1 MLLHK
6 SKPYFQGGSM
16 RQIIETAPEMNL
28 TPQDIDGLLD
38 QVHEYQAVYAPLLQR
53 REQREKSERY
63 LYGLLSPEIKN
74 KAIEPMVLELEGD
87 NQNEIRAM
95 QHFISEGAWDDDAVL
110 ARHWQEVA
118 KDLGDEEGVY
128 ILDGSDFA
136 KQGPESVGVKRQWC
150 GELGKRANCQAGVF
164 LGYAG
169 QKGYTLLHR
178 RLYLPEEWVQDEAYA
193 ERRQKCGV
201 PEGVTFQV
209 KPTLGIEMLKE
220 VRQAG
225 TLPGR
230 WLTCDEA
237 FGRSTAFLD
246 QVADL
251 GLWYYAEVPHDTCVW
266 LNRSATY
273 VPEWSGRGRKPTRAR
288 LVAGAPDSQTVITVA
303 ASVPAE
309 QWSRHT
315 IKEGSKGP
323 IVADFAILRVV
334 TVRDGLPGPDVW
346 LIFRRTVSAGE
357 LKVYLSN
364 APLETPHTTLI
375 RLSGM
380 RWPIETSFEEGKQLV
395 GMGDYQVRSWIGWHH
410 HMTMCILAHFF
421 LVRLQLRL
429 GDKAP
434 ALTLPQVKLL
444 LTGVLPKREFD
455 REWVL
460 EVLRYRQRR
469 NHAAYLSHRKRRL
482 DMLNHSEQ

>member
-1 MLLHK
+1 MLYQREEA
-6 SKPYFQGGSM
+6 PYQEGSM
-16 RQIIETAPEMNL
+16 REIVETAPNL
-28 TPQDIDGLLD
+28 DLAPQDLDGLLS
-38 QVHEYQAVYAPLLQR
+38 QVQEYQAMYRPLYQR

-63 LYGLLSPEIKN
+63 LYGLLSPEIKD
-74 KAIEPMVLELEGD
+74 KAIEPMMLELEGD

-118 KDLGDEEGVY
+118 KDLGDEEGVFTM
-128 ILDGSDFA
+128 DGSDFA
-136 KQGPESVGVKRQWC
+136 KQGDKSVGVKRQWC
-150 GELGKRANCQAGVF
+150 GELGKTANCQAGVF
-164 LGYAG
+164 VGYVS

-178 RLYLPEEWVQDEAYA
+178 RLYLPEEWVKDDAYA

-201 PEGVTFQV
+201 PKDVTFQT
-209 KPTLGIEMLKE
+209 KPELGLEMLE
-220 VRQAG
+220 AVCQAG
-225 TLPGR
+225 TLSVR

-246 QVADL
+246 QVANL

-266 LNRSATY
+266 LERPATF
-273 VPEWSGRGRKPTRAR
+273 VPKWCGRGRKPTRSR
-288 LVAGAPDSQTVITVA
+288 LVAGTPESQTVIEVA
-303 ASVPAE
+303 AALPAD
-309 QWSRHT
+309 QWARRT

-323 IVADFAILRVV
+323 LVADFAMLRVV
-334 TVRDGLPGPDVW
+334 AVRDGLPGPDVW
-346 LIFRRTVSAGE
+346 LIFRRALSTGE

-364 APLETPHTTLI
+364 APLETPQLALI

-380 RWPIETSFEEGKQLV
+380 RWPIESSFKDGKQLV
-395 GMGDYQVRSWIGWHH
+395 GMGDYQVRSWEGWHH

-421 LVRLQLRL
+421 LVRLRLRL

-434 ALTLPQVKLL
+434 ALTLPQGKLL
-444 LTGVLPKREFD
+444 LTGILPKREFD

-460 EVLRYRQRR
+460 EVLGYRQRR

-482 DMLNHSEQ
+482 DTLRQSEP

>member
-1 MLLHK
+1 
-6 SKPYFQGGSM
+6 M
-16 RQIIETAPEMNL
+16 RKIVETTPTLDL
-28 TPQDIDGLLD
+28 TPHDLDGVLGEV
-38 QVHEYQAVYAPLLQR
+38 QEYQAVYRPLYQR

-63 LYGLLSPEIKN
+63 LHGLLSPEIKD
-74 KAIEPMVLELEGD
+74 KAIEPMMLELEGD

-110 ARHWQEVA
+110 AQHWQEVA
-118 KDLGDEEGVY
+118 KDLADEEGVF

-136 KQGPESVGVKRQWC
+136 KQGDESVGVKRQWC
-150 GELGKRANCQAGVF
+150 GELGKTANCQAGVF
-164 LGYAG
+164 LGYAS

-178 RLYLPEEWVQDEAYA
+178 RLYLPEEWVKDEAYA

-201 PEGVTFQV
+201 PQETTFQT
-209 KPTLGIEMLKE
+209 KPELGLAMLQA
-220 VRQAG
+220 VCQAG

-237 FGRSTAFLD
+237 FGRSTVFLD

-251 GLWYYAEVPHDTCVW
+251 GLWYYAEVPHDTCAW
-266 LNRSATY
+266 LERPATH
-273 VPEWSGRGRKPTRAR
+273 VPKWSGRGRKPTRLR
-288 LVAGAPDSQTVITVA
+288 LVAGTPDPQTVVEVA
-303 ASVPAE
+303 ASLSVE

-323 IVADFAILRVV
+323 LVADFAMLRVV
-334 TVRDGLPGPDVW
+334 AVRDHLPGPDVW
-346 LIFRRTVSAGE
+346 LIFRRALSTGE

-364 APLETPHTTLI
+364 APLETPQCTLI

-380 RWPIETSFEEGKQLV
+380 RWPIETTFEDGKQLV

-421 LVRLQLRL
+421 LVRLRIRL

-444 LTGVLPKREFD
+444 LTGILPKREFD

-460 EVLRYRQRR
+460 EVLGYRQRR
-469 NHAAYLSHRKRRL
+469 NHAAYLSHRKRRF
-482 DMLNHSEQ
+482 DTINQSEQ

>member
-1 MLLHK
+1 
-6 SKPYFQGGSM
+6 
-16 RQIIETAPEMNL
+16 MNL
-28 TPQDIDGLLD
+28 APQDFDGLLD
-38 QVHEYQAVYAPLLQR
+38 EVHEYQATYRPLFQR

-63 LYGLLSPEIKN
+63 LYGLLSPEIRN
-74 KAIEPMVLELEGD
+74 KAIEPMMLELEGD
-87 NQNEIRAM
+87 NQSEIRAM

-110 ARHWQEVA
+110 AQHWQEVA
-118 KDLGDEEGVY
+118 KDLGDVGGVFT
-128 ILDGSDFA
+128 LDGSDFP
-136 KQGPESVGVKRQWC
+136 KQGNESVGVKRQWC

-164 LGYAG
+164 LGYVSP
-169 QKGYTLLHR
+169 KGYTLLHR
-178 RLYLPEEWVQDEAYA
+178 RLYLPKEWVEDEAYA
-193 ERRQKCGV
+193 ERREKCGV
-201 PEGVTFQV
+201 PQEVAFQT
-209 KPTLGIEMLKE
+209 KPALGLEILKE

-230 WLTCDEA
+230 WLACDEA
-237 FGRSTAFLD
+237 FGRSTEFLD
-246 QVADL
+246 QVDDL

-266 LNRSATY
+266 LEKPATC
-273 VPEWSGRGRKPTRAR
+273 VPQWSGRGRKPTHER
-288 LVAGAPDSQTVITVA
+288 LAAGAPDSQSVVEVA
-303 ASVPAE
+303 AALPPAS
-309 QWSRHT
+309 WRRRT

-323 IVADFAILRVV
+323 IVADFAILRVFA
-334 TVRDGLPGPDVW
+334 VRDALPGPEIW
-346 LIFRRTVSAGE
+346 LVLRRVCSTGE

-364 APLETPHTTLI
+364 APLETPLLTLV

-380 RWPIETSFEEGKQLV
+380 RWPIETCFEDGKQLV

-460 EVLRYRQRR
+460 EILGYRQRR
-469 NHAAYLSHRKRRL
+469 NHAAYLSHRKHRL
-482 DMLNHSEQ
+482 GMLDRSEQ

>member
-1 MLLHK
+1 
-6 SKPYFQGGSM
+6 M
-16 RQIIETAPEMNL
+16 REIVETAPNLDL
-28 TPQDIDGLLD
+28 TPQDLDGLMGEV
-38 QVHEYQAVYAPLLQR
+38 QEYQAMYRPLYQR
-53 REQREKSERY
+53 REQREKSEHY
-63 LYGLLSPEIKN
+63 LYGLLSPEIKD
-74 KAIEPMVLELEGD
+74 KAIEPMMLELEGD

-110 ARHWQEVA
+110 ARHWQEA
-118 KDLGDEEGVY
+118 SKDLGDEEGVFT
-128 ILDGSDFA
+128 LDGSDFA
-136 KQGPESVGVKRQWC
+136 KQGDESVGVKRQWC
-150 GELGKRANCQAGVF
+150 GELGKTANCQAGVF
-164 LGYAG
+164 LGYAS

-178 RLYLPEEWVQDEAYA
+178 RLYLPEEWVKDEAYA

-201 PEGVTFQV
+201 PKEVTFQT
-209 KPTLGIEMLKE
+209 KPDLGLEMLE
-220 VRQAG
+220 AVCQAG

-230 WLTCDEA
+230 WLACDEA
-237 FGRSTAFLD
+237 FGRSTMFLD

-266 LNRSATY
+266 LERPATY
-273 VPEWSGRGRKPTRAR
+273 LPTWSGRGRKPTRLR
-288 LVAGAPDSQTVITVA
+288 LVAGTPDPQAVDEMA
-303 ASVPAE
+303 ASLPAE

-323 IVADFAILRVV
+323 LVADFAMLRVV
-334 TVRDGLPGPDVW
+334 AVRNHLPGPDVW
-346 LIFRRTVSAGE
+346 LVFRRALSTGE

-364 APLETPHTTLI
+364 APLETSQCTLI

-380 RWPIETSFEEGKQLV
+380 RWPIETSFEDGKQLV

-421 LVRLQLRL
+421 LVRLRIRL

-444 LTGVLPKREFD
+444 LTGLLPKREFD

-460 EVLRYRQRR
+460 EVLGYRQRR
-469 NHAAYLSHRKRRL
+469 NHAAYLSHRKCRL
-482 DMLNHSEQ
+482 DTLGQSEQ

>member
-1 MLLHK
+1 MLHQRQEGHC
-6 SKPYFQGGSM
+6 QGGSM
-16 RQIIETAPEMNL
+16 REIIETAPNLDL
-28 TPQDIDGLLD
+28 TPQDLDGLMGEA
-38 QVHEYQAVYAPLLQR
+38 QEYQAMYRPLYQR

-63 LYGLLSPEIKN
+63 LYGLLSPEIKD
-74 KAIEPMVLELEGD
+74 KAIEPMMLELEGD

-118 KDLGDEEGVY
+118 KDLGDEEGVFT
-128 ILDGSDFA
+128 LDGSDFA
-136 KQGPESVGVKRQWC
+136 KQGDESVGVKRQWC
-150 GELGKRANCQAGVF
+150 GELGKTANCQAGVF
-164 LGYAG
+164 LGYASH
-169 QKGYTLLHR
+169 KGYTLLHR
-178 RLYLPEEWVQDEAYA
+178 QLYLPEEWVKDEAYA

-201 PEGVTFQV
+201 PEEVTFQT
-209 KPTLGIEMLKE
+209 KPELGLEMLE
-220 VRQAG
+220 AVCQAG

-230 WLTCDEA
+230 WLACDEA
-237 FGRSTAFLD
+237 FGRSTVFLD

-266 LNRSATY
+266 RERPATY
-273 VPEWSGRGRKPTRAR
+273 VPTWSARGRKPTRLR
-288 LVAGAPDSQTVITVA
+288 LVAGTSDPQTVVELA
-303 ASVPAE
+303 ASLPAD

-323 IVADFAILRVV
+323 LVADFAMLRVV
-334 TVRDGLPGPDVW
+334 AVRDHLPGPDIW
-346 LIFRRTVSAGE
+346 LIFRRVLSTGE

-364 APLETPHTTLI
+364 APLETPQCTLV

-380 RWPIETSFEEGKQLV
+380 RWPIETTFEDGKQLV

-421 LVRLQLRL
+421 LVRLRIRL

-444 LTGVLPKREFD
+444 LTGLLPKREFD

-460 EVLRYRQRR
+460 EVLGYRQRR

-482 DMLNHSEQ
+482 DTISQSEQ